1 MPQQLEKNSYL
12 EDTSQALPY
21 VEPDNVLTEQ
31 LLHWRNLQ
39 KFVQDR
45 WSKYA
50 QAYDLTP
57 EQTEERVRQEWKLRE
72 LRRLESAKHART
84 LEQRLK
90 ETQEA
95 SDAVKAAGTQSSG
108 V

>member
-1 MPQQLEKNSYL
+1 M
-12 EDTSQALPY
+12 
-21 VEPDNVLTEQ
+21 LTEQ

-45 WSKYA
+45 RSKYA

-57 EQTEERVRQEWKLRE
+57 EQAEERVCQEWKLRE

-84 LEQRLK
+84 LEQRLR
-90 ETQEA
+90 ETKEA
-95 SDAVKAAGTQSSG
+95 SDV
-108 V
+108 